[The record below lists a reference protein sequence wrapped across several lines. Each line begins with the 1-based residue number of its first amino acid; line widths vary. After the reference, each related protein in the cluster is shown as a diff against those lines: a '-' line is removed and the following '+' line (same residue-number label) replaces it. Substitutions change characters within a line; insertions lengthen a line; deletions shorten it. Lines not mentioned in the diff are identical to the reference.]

1 MVHSRAEIL
10 LVEDNVADVKLFRDL
25 ISGPYDVTVAD
36 NGAEALDRLF
46 QRGRFSGSARPDIV
60 VLDLNIPLINGH
72 EVLNAIK
79 SNSRLRSIPVIIFSA
94 STNDKD
100 IEKAYEFGAS
110 AYLVK
115 PTDLAEMEA
124 TLFSFVDFWI
134 KRAVYPGLVRTPTR
148 SAESGS
154 ST

>member
-1 MVHSRAEIL
+1 MVHNRAEIL

-25 ISGPYDVTVAD
+25 ISGPYEVTVAD

-46 QRGRFSGSARPDIV
+46 QRGRFSGSGRPYLV
-60 VLDLNIPLINGH
+60 VLDLNIPLVNGH

-94 STNDKD
+94 SMNEKD

-115 PTDLAEMEA
+115 PSDLAEMEG

-134 KRAVYPGLVRTPTR
+134 KRVVYPGMVRVPTR

-154 ST
+154 